1 MASCQCV
8 LRFCQSMPLKY
19 CACHEKLMPG
29 QRSAAPVIQN
39 HLGKPEDLMLRNATP
54 LRKSGPWPPNISGEV
69 AVVLVSR
76 CPMCGRMSCQNLR
89 VLTGGAQH
97 DVSSSLATQATK
109 HGTGAVAWCKVLK
122 RRSILR
128 TSGFFTFNW
137 LRPGCVTLL
146 AELSWLCPS
155 CVSLFAGGCVCLT
168 FRWGVWVVSGLCL
181 GCVSLVA
188 GVSGLCLGCVSVF
201 AGVSGLCLS
210 FRWGVWVVSGLC
222 LGCVSLVAG
231 VSGLCLGCVSV
242 FAGVSGLCLSFRWG
256 VWVVSWLCL
265 GCVWVVSKLCLR
277 CVWVVSRLCLCFV
290 WVV

>member
-29 QRSAAPVIQN
+29 QRSAAPVLQN

-155 CVSLFAGGCVCLT
+155 CVSLFAGASWLCLGCVSLFAGGCVCLT

-181 GCVSLVA
+181 GCVWVVSHLSLGCLGCVWV
-188 GVSGLCLGCVSVF
+188 VSQFSLGCLGCVSVF
-201 AGVSGLCLS
+201 AGVSGLCL
-210 FRWGVWVVSGLC
+210 GCVWVVSGLC
-222 LGCVSLVAG
+222 LSCVYV
-231 VSGLCLGCVSV
+231 VSGLCQGCVSV
-242 FAGVSGLCLSFRWG
+242 LFGLCKTLQTAVPEVF
-256 VWVVSWLCL
+256 
-265 GCVWVVSKLCLR
+265 
-277 CVWVVSRLCLCFV
+277 
-290 WVV
+290 

>member
-155 CVSLFAGGCVCLT
+155 CVSLFAGAS
-168 FRWGVWVVSGLCL
+168 WLCL
-181 GCVSLVA
+181 GCVSLFA
-188 GVSGLCLGCVSVF
+188 GGCV
-201 AGVSGLCLS
+201 CLT